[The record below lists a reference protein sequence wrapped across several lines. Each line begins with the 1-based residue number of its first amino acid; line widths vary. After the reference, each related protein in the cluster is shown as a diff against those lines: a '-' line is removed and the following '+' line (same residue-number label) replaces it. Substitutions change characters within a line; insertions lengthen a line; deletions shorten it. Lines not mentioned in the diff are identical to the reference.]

1 MNEDIKKQLLLI
13 YSNKKE
19 KILDGLEYLKKNLP
33 INDEVNYKTNFHVIG
48 KLMNNI
54 NELEKLKLNEKIFKL
69 GEIIKEYEI
78 ILGKINLRNK
88 KISIS
93 YNN

>member
-1 MNEDIKKQLLLI
+1 
-13 YSNKKE
+13 
-19 KILDGLEYLKKNLP
+19 
-33 INDEVNYKTNFHVIG
+33 
-48 KLMNNI
+48 MNNI

-78 ILGKINLRNK
+78 ILGKIDLRNK

>member
-1 MNEDIKKQLLLI
+1 
-13 YSNKKE
+13 
-19 KILDGLEYLKKNLP
+19 
-33 INDEVNYKTNFHVIG
+33 
-48 KLMNNI
+48 MNNI
-54 NELEKLKLNEKIFKL
+54 NELEKLKLNEKIFNL

-78 ILGKINLRNK
+78 ILRKINLRNK

>member
-1 MNEDIKKQLLLI
+1 LNEDIKKQLLLI